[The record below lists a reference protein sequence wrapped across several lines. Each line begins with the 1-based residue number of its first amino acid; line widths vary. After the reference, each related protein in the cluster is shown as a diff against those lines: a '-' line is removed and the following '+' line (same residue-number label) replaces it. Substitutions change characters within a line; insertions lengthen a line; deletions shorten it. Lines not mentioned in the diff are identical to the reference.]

1 MDGAP
6 LKRLSEQA
14 ESQHTPPAHRW
25 RIQQTSRPTK
35 PSTTTSI
42 ANYHDRI
49 DGYMDTPQR
58 TNTYEIAR
66 VPRATCMNDNN

>member
-1 MDGAP
+1 MVPP
-6 LKRLSEQA
+6 LKRLGEQA
-14 ESQHTPPAHRW
+14 ETQHTLPAHRW

-49 DGYMDTPQR
+49 
-58 TNTYEIAR
+58 
-66 VPRATCMNDNN
+66 NDI